1 MEITYDK
8 LENGIYNF
16 TVNFDNKEMLGYDE
30 IASEVKCALITY
42 STELNTLDYEFKY
55 ETHHGPLLERRK
67 NSSDKD
73 INIHRVDK
81 VEFFYIMKGNSE
93 IILDF
98 NFSNVSGHFL
108 FDKIQLK
115 FPDDLS
121 KDFLDDTANQI
132 KVITEHLFS
141 QHGKLCA
148 NCVWCRRKELSGFCD
163 FEYQLNPFKKILS

>member
-1 MEITYDK
+1 MDITYK
-8 LENGIYNF
+8 KGKNGVCNF

-30 IASEVKCALITY
+30 ITSEVKCALITY

-55 ETHHGPLLERRK
+55 ETHQGPLPEIRK
-67 NSSDKD
+67 DSSDKD
-73 INIHRVDK
+73 VNIHRVDK

-98 NFSNVSGHFL
+98 NFSLVSGHFL

-121 KDFLDDTANQI
+121 KDFLDNTAKKI
-132 KVITEHLFS
+132 EVIVQHLFN
-141 QHGKLCA
+141 QRGKLCV

-163 FEYQLNPFKKILS
+163 FEYQLNLLKKIQS